1 MIVKYDDKTAY
12 NALFDLINQAC
23 GSNVKDLPSYYKQLD
38 AIRKDRNMI
47 KQSKYYKFFRIPLEE
62 EPFHINANAR
72 TITVPAQ
79 FKANGLSVK
88 GDQLAEVIFFDVDRY
103 FDTMDFSAC
112 DCYIQWTNAT
122 GKESGITVSYL
133 LDFDED
139 KVIFGWPINEDV
151 TKEVGDVKFSVRFI
165 QRAEKDNPQSEVIY
179 SWSTLTASCPIKS
192 GLAFDVDSYE
202 PDDLT
207 TLMNSRIVYSGI
219 VNSSD
224 GAKPYILV
232 DLPATIDLEGLNET
246 AELSVTAESPDNGT
260 LSYIWYKDGNVI
272 PDEITNTYTA
282 NNIGTYRVKIGN
294 TNSEFETTRYQ
305 DSQSCLIPGAMQPE
319 LAPNE
324 NNIRSYSDNLT
335 LTTKI
340 KTYSAEQEKDLYD
353 EAQKNVVT
361 YQWHKKT
368 DARAENELGEQGK
381 QSSYAVP
388 DNDRGIYYCTVTN
401 TRNKDTKSI
410 DGEDIDVR
418 AEPKSPTEVTITAE
432 QTEDGNLKLTAVDSG
447 TIGVPYFQ
455 WTCSQGNKAFTES
468 KLKEL
473 ILSPDHFA
481 DHSVDRFQCLVRATE
496 FEGTA
501 QQHWSAP
508 DALHG
513 KDSNT
518 ILVTYNATDG
528 TFTIG

>member
-47 KQSKYYKFFRIPLEE
+47 KQSKYYKFFRVPLEE
-62 EPFHINANAR
+62 EPFHIDANAR

-79 FKANGLSVK
+79 FRTNGLSVK

-139 KVIFGWPINEDV
+139 KVIFGWPISEDI

-179 SWSTLTASCPIKS
+179 SWSTLTATCPIKS

-224 GAKPYILV
+224 GAKPYILA
-232 DLPATIDLEGLNET
+232 DLPATVDLEGLNET

-260 LSYIWYKDGNVI
+260 LSYVWYKDGSVI
-272 PDEITNTYTA
+272 PDETTNTYSA
-282 NNIGTYRVKIGN
+282 NSIGTYRVKIGN
-294 TNSEFETTRYQ
+294 RNSEFDTTRYQ

-319 LAPNE
+319 LEPDMNGLYA
-324 NNIRSYSDNLT
+324 YSSNLS
-335 LTTKI
+335 LKVKLAELADKNTT
-340 KTYSAEQEKDLYD
+340 
-353 EAQKNVVT
+353 T
-361 YQWHKKT
+361 YQWYKKT
-368 DARAENELGEQGK
+368 SLNSEGSQLVGNGADTATLTVEN
-381 QSSYAVP
+381 A
-388 DNDRGIYYCTVTN
+388 NRGIYYCTVTN
-401 TRNKDTKSI
+401 TRNKDSKSVTS
-410 DGEDIDVR
+410 GMTDVR
-418 AEPKSPTEVTITAE
+418 ALPVNPDTVTISAE
-432 QTEDGNLKLTAVDSG
+432 KLEDGNLKLSASMTGG
-447 TIGVPYFQ
+447 TGVPLYK
-455 WTCSQGNKAFTES
+455 WVCSQGNMAFSESES
-468 KLKEL
+468 KDLVLTSEHFK
-473 ILSPDHFA
+473 DHTIDSFT
-481 DHSVDRFQCLVRATE
+481 CLVRTVE
-496 FEGTA
+496 FNEKG
-501 QQHWSAP
+501 P
-508 DALHG
+508 DG
-513 KDSNT
+513 KYNNPLLKYSVEDPILGIRSSNE
-518 ILVTYNATDG
+518 IKIIYKDG
-528 TFTIG
+528 DFTIS

>member
-260 LSYIWYKDGNVI
+260 LSYVWYKDGNVI
-272 PDEITNTYTA
+272 PDETTNTYSA
-282 NNIGTYRVKIGN
+282 NNIGTYKVKIGN

-319 LAPNE
+319 LEPDMNGLYA
-324 NNIRSYSDNLT
+324 YSSNLT
-335 LTTKI
+335 LKVKLIELADKNTT
-340 KTYSAEQEKDLYD
+340 
-353 EAQKNVVT
+353 T
-361 YQWHKKT
+361 YQWYKKT
-368 DARAENELGEQGK
+368 NLNSEGNQLVGNGADTATLTVEN
-381 QSSYAVP
+381 A
-388 DNDRGIYYCTVTN
+388 NRGIYYCIVTN
-401 TRNKDTKSI
+401 TRNKDSKSVTS
-410 DGEDIDVR
+410 GMTDVR
-418 AEPKSPTEVTITAE
+418 ALPVNPDTVTISAE
-432 QTEDGNLKLTAVDSG
+432 KLEDSNLKLSASMTGG
-447 TIGVPYFQ
+447 TGVPLYK
-455 WTCSQGNKAFTES
+455 WVCSQGNMAFSESES
-468 KLKEL
+468 KDLVLTPEHFKDHTIDSFTCLIRTVEFNEKGPDGKYNNPLLKYSVEDP
-473 ILSPDHFA
+473 ILG
-481 DHSVDRFQCLVRATE
+481 VRSSNE
-496 FEGTA
+496 IKIIY
-501 QQHWSAP
+501 
-508 DALHG
+508 
-513 KDSNT
+513 KDG
-518 ILVTYNATDG
+518 D
-528 TFTIG
+528 FTIS